1 MVKTVYILIFL
12 IIFIS
17 SCATTT
23 GENIQKA
30 SAHYKIGKSYFYENN
45 IQSAYIEFQK
55 ALELNPKDKEAL
67 NAIGIIQLLKFEDF
81 QKAVDFFQKAIK
93 IDPNF
98 SEAYNNLGGAY
109 EKLGKFNEAIDSYKR
124 ALSNLMYQ
132 APEKAYNNLG
142 RLYYRLGRYDDAIDA
157 YKDALRRVN
166 NFYSSYYGL
175 ALCYNAEGRYGD
187 AAGAITRAIELD
199 PLYKGDK
206 DKALKDFENKKLIA
220 KGEEERD
227 IIDYIEIL
235 KY

>member
-1 MVKTVYILIFL
+1 MVKVRYILIVL

-30 SAHYKIGKSYFYENN
+30 SAHYKIGKSYLYENN
-45 IQSAYIEFQK
+45 IQSAYVEFQK
-55 ALELNPKDKEAL
+55 ALEFNPDDKEAL
-67 NAIGIIQLLKFEDF
+67 NALGLVHLKFEDF
-81 QKAVDFFQKAIK
+81 QKARETFIKATTL
-93 IDPNF
+93 DPNF
-98 SEAYNNLGGAY
+98 SEAHNNLGITYIKIGKWSDAVNSFKAALKNMLYQTPEHAY
-109 EKLGKFNEAIDSYKR
+109 Y
-124 ALSNLMYQ
+124 
-132 APEKAYNNLG
+132 NLG
-142 RLYYRLGRYDDAIDA
+142 YACYRLGRINDAINA
-157 YKDALRRVN
+157 YKEVIKRMQDSHLP
-166 NFYSSYYGL
+166 YYGL

-187 AAGAITRAIELD
+187 AAGAITRALELD

-227 IIDYIEIL
+227 IIDYLEIL

>member
-1 MVKTVYILIFL
+1 MVKVRYILIVL

-30 SAHYKIGKSYFYENN
+30 SAHYKIGKSYLYENN
-45 IQSAYIEFQK
+45 IQSAYVEFQK
-55 ALELNPKDKEAL
+55 ALEFNPHDKEAL
-67 NAIGIIQLLKFEDF
+67 NALGLVHLKFEDF
-81 QKAVDFFQKAIK
+81 QKARETFIKATTL
-93 IDPNF
+93 DPNF
-98 SEAYNNLGGAY
+98 SEAHNNLGITYIKIGKWSDAVNSFKAALKNMLYQTPEHAY
-109 EKLGKFNEAIDSYKR
+109 Y
-124 ALSNLMYQ
+124 
-132 APEKAYNNLG
+132 NLG
-142 RLYYRLGRYDDAIDA
+142 YACYRLGRINDAINA
-157 YKDALRRVN
+157 YKEVIKRMQDSHLP
-166 NFYSSYYGL
+166 YYGL

-187 AAGAITRAIELD
+187 AAGAITRALELD

-227 IIDYIEIL
+227 IIDYLEIL

>member
-12 IIFIS
+12 IIFIN

-45 IQSAYIEFQK
+45 IQSAYVEFQK
-55 ALELNPKDKEAL
+55 ALEFNPNDKEAL
-67 NAIGIIQLLKFEDF
+67 NALGLVHLKFEDF
-81 QKAVDFFQKAIK
+81 QKARESFIKATTV
-93 IDPNF
+93 DPNF
-98 SEAYNNLGGAY
+98 SEAHNNLGITYIKMGKWSDAVNSFKAALQNKLYQTPEHAY
-109 EKLGKFNEAIDSYKR
+109 Y
-124 ALSNLMYQ
+124 
-132 APEKAYNNLG
+132 NLG
-142 RLYYRLGRYDDAIDA
+142 YACYRLGRINDAINA
-157 YKDALRRVN
+157 YKEVIKRMQDSHLP
-166 NFYSSYYGL
+166 YYGL

-206 DKALKDFENKKLIA
+206 DKALKDFENRKLIA

-235 KY
+235 RY

>member
-1 MVKTVYILIFL
+1 MIRYILIFL

-17 SCATTT
+17 SCATMT

-30 SAHYKIGKSYFYENN
+30 GAHYKLGKSYFYENN

-109 EKLGKFNEAIDSYKR
+109 EKLGKFNEAIDSYNR

-132 APEKAYNNLG
+132 TPEKAYNNLG
-142 RLYYRLGRYDDAIDA
+142 WLYYRLGRYDDAIDA

-166 NFYSSYYGL
+166 NFYRSYYGL

-187 AAGAITRAIELD
+187 AAGAIARAIELD

-206 DKALKDFENKKLIA
+206 NKALKDFENRKLIA
-220 KGEEERD
+220 KGEEERY

-235 KY
+235 RY